1 MDPEDEMTVMN
12 VKIAEEEEAIQRGL
26 SPILSDESTNIELEN
41 GVFMAG
47 AILVQSTTTPESSK
61 TPTTNKKNKKSKINE
76 DIFNILMILILYI
89 LQGR

>member
-12 VKIAEEEEAIQRGL
+12 VKIAEEEEAIQHGL
-26 SPILSDESTNIELEN
+26 SPILADESTNIELEN

-47 AILVQSTTTPESSK
+47 AILVQSSTTPESSK
-61 TPTTNKKNKKSKINE
+61 TPKTDKKKSRVNE